1 MSFATEV
8 KKEILTITDNKKE
21 QIAFTFGVLLGS
33 SSIILSSNGVKL
45 QIKSPILNVI
55 KKINAIDTEFATYST
70 LASIRNSINTSD
82 EKYEKAQE
90 FFDEVSPQYQDLST
104 TYYRVLISLTF

>member
-55 KKINAIDTEFATYST
+55 KKIVPVLKEQFNIKADIGYADELIIKNKRRYYYLEFSEEA
-70 LASIRNSINTSD
+70 LKIVK
-82 EKYEKAQE
+82 E
-90 FFDEVSPQYQDLST
+90 
-104 TYYRVLISLTF
+104 